1 MKPGDES
8 KSFQTTR
15 WSRVLLS
22 GGREP
27 ESRRALNELCEQ
39 YYSPVLEFL
48 RFRLGCDD
56 LARDAA
62 QGFFTRILSGSG
74 FSGADPNRGRFRS
87 YLLGAL
93 KHFLSDQYDSSQRQ
107 PRTISSNPGQD
118 QSDLGFKALNSPRD
132 FTDMDLVFDRPWA
145 LALLDTALAE
155 LGKELEQERQK
166 DVWNHLK
173 PWLSLHP
180 GDQSKEETMRTL
192 GLSEGAFRVT
202 IHRLRKR
209 FREILKSEIMQ
220 TVENSAEAHEEWQYL
235 VLVLSHSETGIP
247 R

>member
-1 MKPGDES
+1 MKPGDAS

-22 GGREP
+22 GGSEP

-48 RFRLGCDD
+48 RFRLGCMDK
-56 LARDAA
+56 AHDAA

-93 KHFLSDQYDSSQRQ
+93 KNFLSDQFDAHQRQ
-107 PRTISSNPGQD
+107 PNTVSPPPGED
-118 QSDLGFKALNSPRD
+118 QSYLGLNALESPRD
-132 FTDMDLVFDRPWA
+132 ITDMDLVFDRPWA
-145 LALLDTALAE
+145 LALLDKALIQ
-155 LGKELEQERQK
+155 LGKEWEQEGQK
-166 DVWNHLK
+166 DSWDLLK
-173 PWLSLHP
+173 PWLSLQP
-180 GDQSKEETMRTL
+180 GDQSKEETMRAL
-192 GLSEGAFRVT
+192 DLSEGAFRVT

-209 FREILKSEIMQ
+209 FREILKSEIEQ
-220 TVENSAEAHEEWQYL
+220 TVENPAEAQEEWQYL
-235 VLVLSHSETGIP
+235 VQVLSHSATGIP

>member
-1 MKPGDES
+1 MKPGDAN
-8 KSFQTTR
+8 KTFQTTR

-48 RFRLGCDD
+48 RFRLGFDD
-56 LARDAA
+56 LAHDAA

-107 PRTISSNPGQD
+107 PTTISRPSGED
-118 QSDLGFKALNSPRD
+118 QSDLGLKALESPRD
-132 FTDMDLVFDRPWA
+132 FTVMDLVFDRPWA
-145 LALLDTALAE
+145 LALLDKALIE
-155 LGKELEQERQK
+155 LGKEWEQEGQK
-166 DVWNHLK
+166 DSWDLLK
-173 PWLSLHP
+173 PWLSLQP
-180 GDQSKEETMRTL
+180 GDHSKEETMRTL

-220 TVENSAEAHEEWQYL
+220 TVENSAEAQEEWQYL